1 MVMRISTSMMYDRGV
16 NQLSTL
22 QSNLLKT
29 QLQLS
34 TGLRVLTPADDPVAS
49 ARALEVTQSQQLNE
63 QFSFNRS
70 NARSSLDQ
78 VDTVL
83 QTVSDIYTDMQTT
96 ILAAGN
102 AGLDQSNRD
111 ALAAELE
118 SNLANLLAQ
127 ANTADGNGGYLFAG
141 YKTNTQPFTLTET
154 GAQYFGDQGQRE
166 LQVGSGR
173 QLPIS
178 ASGSKIFEQVMTG
191 NGTFLTQA
199 DPGNVGRGG
208 TGIISPGS
216 VVDASKLTGD
226 TYAVNFAPDAE
237 GVMQYTVTNSAGDEV
252 VPATPYKDGDP
263 ITFDGM
269 TFDIKGTPVEGDSF
283 SVAPSTKQSVFE
295 TVRNVIE
302 ALRNPP
308 TAAGTAAGAA
318 LTNALSIATQN
329 MQNAQDNSLSVL
341 ASVGAWGRELDYMD
355 SSGSA
360 ADIQYQD
367 QISNLIEVDPIAA
380 ASMFTQLT
388 TNLQAAQ
395 QTFKAATS
403 LSLFN
408 YI

>member
-1 MVMRISTSMMYDRGV
+1 MAMRISTSMMYDRGV
-16 NQLSTL
+16 TQLSSL
-22 QSNLLKT
+22 QSSLLKT
-29 QLQLS
+29 QNQLS

-63 QFSFNRS
+63 QYGFNRS

-83 QTVSDIYTDMQTT
+83 QTVNEIYTEMQTT

-102 AGLDQSNRD
+102 AGLGQSDRD
-111 ALAAELE
+111 ALAANLE
-118 SNLANLLAQ
+118 SMLSNLVAQ
-127 ANTADGNGGYLFAG
+127 ANTADGNGGYLFSG

-191 NGTFLTQA
+191 NGTFQTQA

-208 TGIISPGS
+208 TGVISPGS

-226 TYAVNFAPDAE
+226 TYSVAFAPDAD
-237 GVMQYTVTNSAGDEV
+237 GVMQYTVTNSAGEEV

-263 ITFDGM
+263 ITFDGI
-269 TFDIKGTPVEGDSF
+269 TFDIKGTPVDGDSF
-283 SVAPSTKQSVFE
+283 SVEPSTKQSVFE

-302 ALRNPP
+302 ALRHPP
-308 TAAGTAAGAA
+308 TAAGTGAGAA

-329 MQNAQDNSLSVL
+329 MQNAQDTSLSVL
-341 ASVGAWGRELDYMD
+341 ASVGSWGRELDYMD

-360 ADIQYQD
+360 VDIQYQA
-367 QISNLIEVDPIAA
+367 QISDLIEVDYIAA
-380 ASMFTQLT
+380 ASRFTQLQ
-388 TNLQAAQ
+388 TNLTAAQ